1 MSQEILDAM
10 IIERNGSDSAV
21 SKKGV
26 RVLSVSTFC
35 TALSIMYRVPF
46 KYIVRIHTFLLLH
59 DNMYTHRK
67 SKRTNP
73 TK

>member
-26 RVLSVSTFC
+26 RVPFCSTFC
-35 TALSIMYRVPF
+35 TALSIM
-46 KYIVRIHTFLLLH
+46 
-59 DNMYTHRK
+59 
-67 SKRTNP
+67 
-73 TK
+73 

>member
-35 TALSIMYRVPF
+35 TALSIM
-46 KYIVRIHTFLLLH
+46 
-59 DNMYTHRK
+59 
-67 SKRTNP
+67 
-73 TK
+73 